1 MKVIMSLF
9 FLFFLGDAY
18 ARFFVDIEMN
28 AKRVIDQNLKLASEV
43 HVTKEIIDQEQIT
56 EVAMRNG
63 YRLQTQIEFLEYSEN
78 PEDIGPT
85 HMLRVKSKI
94 FDPKGLNVGEKE
106 FFEQTVNLGEPKE
119 LEVQSNDL
127 QFTIKIT
134 PYLK

>member
-1 MKVIMSLF
+1 MSLF
-9 FLFFLGDAY
+9 FLFFLGDVY

-43 HVTKEIIDQEQIT
+43 HVTKEIIDQDQIT

-63 YRLQTQIEFLEYSEN
+63 YRLQTQIKFLEYSEK
-78 PEDIGPT
+78 PEEIGPS

-106 FFEQTVNLGEPKE
+106 VFEQTVNLGEPKE
-119 LEVQSNDL
+119 WEVQTNDL
-127 QFTIKIT
+127 LFTIKIT

>member
-1 MKVIMSLF
+1 MPLF

-63 YRLQTQIEFLEYSEN
+63 YRLQTQIEFLEYAVN
-78 PEDIGPT
+78 PEEIGPT

-119 LEVQSNDL
+119 LEVQTSDL